1 MGRADQDIGV
11 RVLITGIGARCALG
25 EDRIALWDGIE
36 RGGTGISAVTRFDV
50 TPFDAGLAALV
61 RSGDRSGREAER
73 MLAYARASA
82 AEALDHAGI
91 TDYGNVALVLGTCN
105 GVPLGSEI
113 HGIGTAVVRAMRLG
127 GPAII
132 VSTACASSAH
142 ALAMGAELVR
152 RGIADMVLAG
162 GADTVSREVFAGFHS
177 LGLLSRTA
185 CAPFSTVE
193 GTTLGEGA
201 AFMVLESEASVEQ
214 RSVTPVAEVMG
225 YGMSADAFHD
235 TTPDASGAGLA
246 RALGVA
252 LQDAGAPPESIGY
265 YNAHGTGTV
274 SNDAA
279 EWRAVRR
286 AFGPAA
292 TRMPISASKSFLG
305 HTLGACG
312 ALEAV
317 VTLMAMEHDMVPPT
331 IGLVEPRRGS
341 PTDLVIGSRPRPH
354 STRKAVS
361 GSLGFGG
368 LNAALVFGK
377 SNGTRRIL
385 GRAPRPVGLSGVGI
399 ANDHHEIGRFV
410 PRTEL
415 RGTDRY
421 ARLLSGAVG
430 KAVMQGGFRFRT
442 PACENIGVFVG
453 QTRASRDT
461 VDAFDRSLR
470 ERGPANASASAFT
483 RLLSSYATGAC
494 CRLLGLM
501 GPAISLSTGPNSGLA
516 ALVLA
521 AEYLASRDDVDSM
534 VAAAVE
540 EAGEGMSDVIG
551 AAGVLLAPAGEGTS
565 ILLRGWAIAKD
576 RGTAERRA
584 LRQGSCR
591 SEQLGRTV
599 ACRPNTILGLGSAI
613 ETIDEMR
620 EARDDPV
627 LMVGEGELAT
637 FAVLFQHVTTG

>member
-1 MGRADQDIGV
+1 MGDSVRA
-11 RVLITGIGARCALG
+11 LITGIGARCALG
-25 EDRIALWDGIE
+25 EDRISLWDGVA
-36 RGGTGISAVTRFDV
+36 GGRCGISTVTRFDV
-50 TPFDAGLAALV
+50 TPFDVGLGALV
-61 RSGDRSGREAER
+61 PSGDQYSGEAER
-73 MLAYARASA
+73 MLAYARAA
-82 AEALDHAGI
+82 ATEALDHAGI
-91 TDYGNVALVLGTCN
+91 TDHGNVALVLGTCI

-113 HGIGTAVVRAMRLG
+113 HGIGTALVQAMRLG

-142 ALAMGAELVR
+142 ALALGAEFVR
-152 RGIADMVLAG
+152 RGVAEVVLAG
-162 GADTVSREVFAGFHS
+162 GVDTVSMEVFAGFHT
-177 LGLLSRTA
+177 LGLLASTP

-201 AFMVLESEASVEQ
+201 AFMVLESEASVAH
-214 RSVTPVAEVMG
+214 RTVTPVAEFMG
-225 YGMSADAFHD
+225 YGLSADAFHD
-235 TTPDASGAGLA
+235 TTPDPSGAGLA
-246 RALGVA
+246 RALDVA
-252 LQDAGAPPESIGY
+252 LKDAGASPESIGY

-286 AFGPAA
+286 AFGDSA
-292 TRMPISASKSFLG
+292 TRIPISASKSFLG

-317 VTLMAMEHDMVPPT
+317 VTLMAMEHDLVPPT
-331 IGLVEPRRGS
+331 IGLVDPRPGS
-341 PTDLVIGSRPRPH
+341 PPDPVIGSRPRPH
-354 STRKAVS
+354 PIGKAVS

-377 SNGTRRIL
+377 DHGIQRANGRV
-385 GRAPRPVGLSGVGI
+385 PRPIGLLGVGI
-399 ANDHHEIGRFV
+399 GHDHREIGQFV
-410 PRTEL
+410 PRPEL

-430 KAVMQGGFRFRT
+430 KALMQGGFRFRT

-461 VDAFDRSLR
+461 AAAFDRSLQ
-470 ERGPANASASAFT
+470 EGGPANASASAFT

-494 CRLLGLM
+494 CRLLGLK
-501 GPAISLSTGPNSGLA
+501 GPAVSLSTGPNSGLA

-521 AEYLASRDDVDSM
+521 ADYLAWRDDVDHM

-540 EAGEGMSDVIG
+540 GAEGGTTNVIG
-551 AAGVLLAPAGEGTS
+551 AAGVLLGPGREGAS
-565 ILLRGWAIAKD
+565 ILLRGWAVASD
-576 RGTAERRA
+576 RQTAVRRA
-584 LRQGSCR
+584 LHHAGCR
-591 SEQLGRTV
+591 NEELARTV
-599 ACRPNTILGLGSAI
+599 AGGPSAILGLGSAI
-613 ETIDEMR
+613 EVIEEML
-620 EARDDPV
+620 EARDGPV

-637 FAVLFQHVTTG
+637 FTVIFEHVRTG

>member
-1 MGRADQDIGV
+1 M

-25 EDRIALWDGIE
+25 EDRIALWDGIA
-36 RGGTGISAVTRFDV
+36 RGGSGISAVTRFDV
-50 TPFDAGLAALV
+50 TPFDVGLGALV
-61 RSGDRSGREAER
+61 PSCDHYSGEAER
-73 MLAYARASA
+73 MLAYVRASA
-82 AEALDHAGI
+82 TEALDHAGI
-91 TDYGNVALVLGTCN
+91 TDYGNVALVLGSCI

-113 HGIGTAVVRAMRLG
+113 HGIGTAVLRAMRLG

-142 ALAMGAELVR
+142 ALALGAEFVR
-152 RGIADMVLAG
+152 RGIAEVVLAG
-162 GADTVSREVFAGFHS
+162 GADTVSMEVFAGFHT
-177 LGLLSRTA
+177 LGLLSSTP

-201 AFMVLESEASVEQ
+201 AFMVLESEASAEQ
-214 RSVTPVAEVMG
+214 RTVTPVAEFMG
-225 YGMSADAFHD
+225 HGMSADAFHD
-235 TTPDASGAGLA
+235 TTPDPSGRGLA
-246 RALGVA
+246 RALSVA
-252 LQDAGAPPESIGY
+252 LQDAGASPESIDY

-286 AFGPAA
+286 AFGDSA
-292 TRMPISASKSFLG
+292 TRIPTSASKSFLG

-312 ALEAV
+312 ALEGV
-317 VTLMAMEHDMVPPT
+317 VTLMAMEHDLVPPT
-331 IGLVEPRRGS
+331 IGLVSPRPGS
-341 PTDLVIGSRPRPH
+341 PTDPVIGSRPRPH
-354 STRKAVS
+354 PTRRAVS

-377 SNGTRRIL
+377 GNGTQRTDRRVPRRI
-385 GRAPRPVGLSGVGI
+385 GLLGVGI
-399 ANDHHEIGRFV
+399 GHDHREIGRFV
-410 PRTEL
+410 PRPEL
-415 RGTDRY
+415 RGVDRY

-453 QTRASRDT
+453 QTRASRDSAD
-461 VDAFDRSLR
+461 VFDRSLR
-470 ERGPANASASAFT
+470 EGGPANASASAFT

-521 AEYLASRDDVDSM
+521 AEYLAWRDDVDNM

-540 EAGEGMSDVIG
+540 EAEEVTSNVIG
-551 AAGVLLAPAGEGTS
+551 AAGVLLGSAADGAS
-565 ILLRGWAIAKD
+565 ILLRGWAVASD
-576 RGTAERRA
+576 SETAVRRA
-584 LRQGSCR
+584 LQHG
-591 SEQLGRTV
+591 
-599 ACRPNTILGLGSAI
+599 ACRDEELRRTIVGGPSAILGLGSAI
-613 ETIDEMR
+613 EVVEEML
-620 EARDDPV
+620 EARNGPV

-637 FAVLFQHVTTG
+637 FTVLFEHGKTG